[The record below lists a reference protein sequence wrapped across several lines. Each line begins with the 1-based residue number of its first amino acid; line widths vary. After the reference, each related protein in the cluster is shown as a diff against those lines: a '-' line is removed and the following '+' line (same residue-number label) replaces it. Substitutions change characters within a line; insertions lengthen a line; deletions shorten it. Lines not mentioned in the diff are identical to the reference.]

1 MDSMI
6 NINIVDMDEKTMD
19 ERVVDIRFVNTYFA
33 ILMSKLA
40 LFCHK

>member
-19 ERVVDIRFVNTYFA
+19 ERVVDIRFVNTYFG

-40 LFCHK
+40 HFCHK